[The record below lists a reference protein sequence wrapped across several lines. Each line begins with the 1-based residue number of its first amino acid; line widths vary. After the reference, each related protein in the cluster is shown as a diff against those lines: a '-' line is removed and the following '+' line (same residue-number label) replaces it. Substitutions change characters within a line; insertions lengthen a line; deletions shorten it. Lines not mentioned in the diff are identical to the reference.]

1 MSVLLPINLIKR
13 IRVYRYVVYASLILS
28 GFWQA
33 HLTYTDVSAWLSLL
47 VLIPG
52 LVHCLDARWPD
63 SALGL
68 EAVVVPSLLYI
79 AGFPYDYLLAFSL
92 LALMASIALWG
103 FASKSVW
110 TAVTILAAVLMYG
123 APISGYQ
130 LAQMFW
136 GVGLA
141 ALVHFQANV
150 HLDGHD
156 RLKRRQN
163 DILKFLPESF
173 DPKRHRRHQR
183 QWLTVAFV
191 DLGGFTSAVETLAP
205 EITRE
210 ILNGFLGEVT
220 REISGSGGSVGK
232 FLGDG
237 VLCTFTASDATERVR
252 AARSCIDT
260 MQRLIHWLPGFNAAS
275 HKRGCYLDFS
285 LSIGV
290 ASGYCS
296 VGDWGRGE
304 RLDFTVIGGPVNLA
318 YRLQAAVC
326 EFELSV
332 PILMDRTTRTLLG
345 DAGPQ
350 RSFELAL
357 KGLDRQD
364 VFSPT

>member
-1 MSVLLPINLIKR
+1 MSVLLPSNLIKR
-13 IRVYRYVVYASLILS
+13 IRVYRYVVYASLILG
-28 GFWQA
+28 GFWHA
-33 HLTYTDVSAWLSLL
+33 HLTYTDVSALLSLL

-52 LVHCLDARWPD
+52 LLHCLDARWPE
-63 SALGL
+63 GVQGV
-68 EAVVVPSLLYI
+68 EAVVVPLLLFF
-79 AGFPYDYLLAFSL
+79 AGLPNDYLLAFSV

-110 TAVTILAAVLMYG
+110 SAAAVLVAMVIYG
-123 APISGYQ
+123 VPISEYQ
-130 LAQMFW
+130 ATQLFW
-136 GVGLA
+136 GVGLV
-141 ALVHFQANV
+141 ALVHVQANV
-150 HLDGHD
+150 HLDGHE

-173 DPKRHRRHQR
+173 DPKTHRRHQR

-191 DLGGFTSAVETLAP
+191 DLGGFTPAVETLAP
-205 EITRE
+205 EVTRE

-220 REISGSGGSVGK
+220 RQISCNGGSVGK

-237 VLCTFTASDATERVR
+237 VLCTFAASDASERVR
-252 AARSCIDT
+252 AARSCMET
-260 MQRLIHWLPGFNAAS
+260 MRRLVHWLPDFNAAS
-275 HKRGCYLDFS
+275 HERGCYLDFS
-285 LSIGV
+285 LSIGI

-318 YRLQAAVC
+318 YRLQEAVC
-326 EFELSV
+326 ELEPLV

-350 RSFELAL
+350 RTFELTL